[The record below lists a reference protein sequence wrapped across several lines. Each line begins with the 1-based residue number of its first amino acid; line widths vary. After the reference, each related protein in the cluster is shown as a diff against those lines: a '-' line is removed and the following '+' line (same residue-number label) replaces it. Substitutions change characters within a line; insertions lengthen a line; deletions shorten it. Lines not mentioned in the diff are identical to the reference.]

1 MKLKLFTA
9 GAVASLLLFAS
20 CDGGNV
26 TGKDIKEAGVSNM
39 TDSIS
44 YYEGYAV
51 AYMYEQMA
59 QQDTTLKTDAGR
71 AEFMKGMRAAMEL
84 FDGKSDAYIAGLTAG
99 MQVGMTNKDAKDRL
113 ELNINNGLLMTG
125 MAYAIQNDSI
135 TKDPQVT
142 MQKYQELMQRVTQE
156 KQKRDHDAAVK
167 EMASLAHK
175 GYTASGEGMMVNVS
189 KPGSGEA
196 LKEGDRVNVKLQLK
210 EMNGKAV
217 KMPPLPEEVVV
228 GRSFGFDSP
237 MAKAIAT
244 MKMGET
250 ATFAFP
256 AVDVFQDRTKQYG
269 LESNSVLLFE
279 VSAISLV
286 SSEPANNA
294 APLTAAPA
302 TVQPVK

>member
-26 TGKDIKEAGVSNM
+26 TGKDIKEAGVSNT
-39 TDSIS
+39 TDSAS
-44 YYEGYAV
+44 YYEGFAA
-51 AYMYEQMA
+51 AYMYQQWA

-71 AEFMKGMRAAMEL
+71 ADFIKGMRAAMAL
-84 FDGKSDAYIAGLTAG
+84 VDGKSDAYISGLATGVQMG
-99 MQVGMTNKDAKDRL
+99 MNNREIKDFL
-113 ELNINNGLLMTG
+113 ELNVNNNLLVTGL
-125 MAYAIQNDSI
+125 AYALQNDSI
-135 TKDPQVT
+135 MNDPQML
-142 MQKYQELMQRVTQE
+142 MQPFQTLIQRVTQE
-156 KQKRDHDAAVK
+156 KLHEYHVAAVK
-167 EMASLAHK
+167 EMASLAKK
-175 GYTASGEGMMVNVS
+175 GYVARGEDMMAKVS
-189 KPGSGEA
+189 QPGSGDA
-196 LKEGDRVNVKLQLK
+196 LKEGDRVQVKLQLK

-217 KMPPLPEEVVV
+217 NLPLPEEVVV

-237 MAKAIAT
+237 MSKAIAT
-244 MKMGET
+244 MKLGET

-256 AVDVFQDRTKQYG
+256 AVDMFHERTKQQG
-269 LESNSVLLFE
+269 FDKNSVLLFE

>member
-26 TGKDIKEAGVSNM
+26 TGKDIKETGVSN
-39 TDSIS
+39 TADSIS

-71 AEFMKGMRAAMEL
+71 ADFIKGMRAAMEL

-99 MQVGMTNKDAKDRL
+99 MQVGMNNKEVKDRL

-125 MAYAIQNDSI
+125 MAYALQNDSI
-135 TKDPQVT
+135 TKDPQGA

-156 KQKRDHDAAVK
+156 KQKKDHDAAVK

-175 GYTASGEGMMVNVS
+175 GYTASDEGLMVNVS
-189 KPGSGEA
+189 QPGSGEA
-196 LKEGDRVNVKLQLK
+196 LKEGDRVKVKLQLK

-217 KMPPLPEEVVV
+217 NLPLPEEVVV
-228 GRSFGFDSP
+228 GRSFGLDSP
-237 MAKAIAT
+237 MARAIAT
-244 MKMGET
+244 MKLGET

-256 AVDVFQDRTKQYG
+256 AVDMFQDRAKQYG
-269 LESNSVLLFE
+269 LDSNSVLLFE

-294 APLTAAPA
+294 APIAAAP
-302 TVQPVK
+302 VQPVK